1 MNCWPASGN
10 LATYFLRGPVLV
22 VEDFCQ
28 LKCWDNVN
36 LLLNLL
42 VTFWEVFAS
51 TNIAVLF
58 IVYGLSNLCRWYHCF
73 KEKNLPVNVCVKGAN
88 CHLYRWC
95 LMTNIL
101 LFSTGPLECEHL
113 LHLPVGARFEPI
125 FVNDIFCSITPV
137 SSCE

>member
-1 MNCWPASGN
+1 MTREKSC
-10 LATYFLRGPVLV
+10 FI
-22 VEDFCQ
+22 
-28 LKCWDNVN
+28 
-36 LLLNLL
+36 LLP
-42 VTFWEVFAS
+42 TFWEVFAS

-73 KEKNLPVNVCVKGAN
+73 KEKNLPVNVCVNGAN

-125 FVNDIFCSITPV
+125 FVQKHFCSTTPV
-137 SSCE
+137 SSCEKVKIKIQKIFSFVCFICA